1 MKSCPRC
8 GNTYPDADVF
18 CETDGTALVSGAV
31 PSPVGRTAP
40 AASAPDPTAQAG
52 SIDCPTCG
60 GRAEPGEIICNFCGT
75 RLQPDVVRPAPAA
88 AAARISPSSQRTAAS
103 PENFVPSRARG
114 TQFGGGDAPYVEEP
128 LETGTSGGR
137 GIFGLLGYA
146 IAAIIALAAGAWLAI
161 YLSASHPNAPVAAA
175 SPSAAPGISG
185 PLVALATNMQIQI
198 KSAAL
203 SAALQRDRASVSKV
217 FDDNRDALLDT
228 YKHDLEGDP
237 ALHDGMVLRLHVM
250 PDGSVSGGSVVV
262 STAPNPSLDAEV
274 VSALSGWKFA
284 PAGGTPVDV
293 DYPVIF
299 ATSPG
304 DVAALEADLNT
315 KFASIGPNETPEYA
329 TSAAPTPSPVAAA
342 TPPALG
348 IPALPGSAATPA
360 TALAPPPAA
369 RPRPHRR
376 LSEELASTPKSG
388 GMTRESL
395 GERVTS
401 ALAADRNFRRVQ
413 AYASPGGTVT
423 LAGKV
428 FDDDAKQRAEQVARR
443 VDGVNGVINNLTTDT
458 AQWARNE
465 ATIQQALQ
473 SAGLTGVTV
482 KVIGDSAYLD
492 GTVKTNSDRDHAAT
506 VAVMAAP
513 VKVRT
518 NLIRVEP
525 GFFGF

>member
-1 MKSCPRC
+1 
-8 GNTYPDADVF
+8 
-18 CETDGTALVSGAV
+18 
-31 PSPVGRTAP
+31 
-40 AASAPDPTAQAG
+40 
-52 SIDCPTCG
+52 
-60 GRAEPGEIICNFCGT
+60 
-75 RLQPDVVRPAPAA
+75 
-88 AAARISPSSQRTAAS
+88 
-103 PENFVPSRARG
+103 
-114 TQFGGGDAPYVEEP
+114 
-128 LETGTSGGR
+128 
-137 GIFGLLGYA
+137 
-146 IAAIIALAAGAWLAI
+146 
-161 YLSASHPNAPVAAA
+161 
-175 SPSAAPGISG
+175 
-185 PLVALATNMQIQI
+185 
-198 KSAAL
+198 
-203 SAALQRDRASVSKV
+203 
-217 FDDNRDALLDT
+217 
-228 YKHDLEGDP
+228 
-237 ALHDGMVLRLHVM
+237 MVLRLHVM

-284 PAGGTPVDV
+284 PAGGPPVDV

-315 KFASIGPNETPEYA
+315 KFASLGPNETPEYA
-329 TSAAPTPSPVAAA
+329 TSAAATPSPVAAA

-423 LAGKV
+423 LSGKV
-428 FDDDAKQRAEQVARR
+428 FDNDAKQRAEQVARR
-443 VDGVNGVINNLTTDT
+443 VDGVNGVIDNLTTDT

-473 SAGLTGVTV
+473 GAGLTGVTV

-492 GTVKTNSDRDHAAT
+492 GTVKTNSDRDRAAT